1 MTIFNLDDAI
11 ANKNNPLYTINIPD
25 ELHYLQGFFL
35 DDGYLYWYTGDTNS
49 KSYPNLITVFDSDN
63 KIVLQK
69 KLLLAKTCPPDMR
82 ITSVNRKGSV
92 CTPILKLGQ
101 NH

>member
-63 KIVLQK
+63 KIVLQRNYCWQR
-69 KLLLAKTCPPDMR
+69 LVHQ
-82 ITSVNRKGSV
+82 I
-92 CTPILKLGQ
+92 
-101 NH
+101 